1 MVLNKKRID
10 TFATFVLNRLLIGFF
25 FVLLIVYTSRE
36 VSDLDLWLHLKTGA
50 YILSH
55 HFVPLK
61 DIFSFTMPAKL
72 WINHEWLFQVV
83 CAFIYSH
90 GSFDGLI
97 IMQNIVII
105 ASFACLYL
113 LGMSH
118 RNHVFA
124 FVILYITLI
133 TTSYR
138 FTIRPDIYS
147 LFFLNF
153 FLLIIFS
160 FVQRKSKLIWL
171 LPVAQVL
178 WANMHG
184 FAFVGPFII
193 FIVLIGEIMKRYM
206 RLPFSWNKAERLDD
220 PQIKQLL
227 IVFCLMILA
236 FLINPAGLTGAAY
249 PFSVLG
255 QISGKGRIVFQYIQ
269 ELAKPITRANL
280 FDMNYL
286 LAYKA
291 LILISFFSFRFNQK
305 HINISD
311 FILWL
316 LFLLFSLMAIRN
328 IAYFS
333 FVAAVVIFKNVGAAL
348 LHRKKIPFKFPSK
361 KLKTLST
368 YLFIGFLFYYPTRDV
383 TRYFQSSSFSFETYE
398 LKSGLWGLA
407 QGHFPTKAVDFLLKN
422 DFPKAMFND
431 FNSGSYLIGHAF
443 PERQVFIDGRTEFYG
458 PDFFKDY
465 VAIGEG
471 KKNAVE
477 NAIKI
482 YGLKGFFLSSTPND
496 IHLGLLRYLAGSSLW
511 KCVYFDEHAIIFL
524 KDTKEN
530 AALIKKFGINLKNWF
545 PKEPDFIKLGVAFR
559 YPEPFVLRA
568 RLLSSLDYSK
578 AAAREA
584 RIALEIQSNNAEALK
599 YLSYYA
605 IEQKKYKE
613 AYKLIRNGLIYSDGD
628 LYLRLRL
635 AYVYYCLK
643 DDTKAFKVID
653 SIIKHNPKFS
663 EGYYYKALIVKD
675 KNRKLAQDLL
685 RKAAELKNKE
695 PKYHHLLGDLYAL
708 DKKLEDAVK
717 EWTLSYTYDGSNE
730 ALKNKIDKARFGT
743 K

>member
-1 MVLNKKRID
+1 MLNKKRID
-10 TFATFVLNRLLIGFF
+10 SFATFVLNRLLIGFF

-55 HFVPLK
+55 HFVPFR

-83 CAFIYSH
+83 CALTYSS

-97 IMQNIVII
+97 IMQNVVII
-105 ASFACLYL
+105 ASFACLYI
-113 LGMSH
+113 LGMSR
-118 RNHVFA
+118 RNHIFA
-124 FVILYITLI
+124 FIVLYITLI

-138 FTIRPDIYS
+138 FTIRPDIFS

-153 FLLIIFS
+153 FLLIIFN

-184 FAFVGPFII
+184 FAFVGPFIVS
-193 FIVLIGEIMKRYM
+193 IVLIGEIVKRYM

-220 PQIKQLL
+220 QQIKQLL
-227 IVFCLMILA
+227 IVFCLMLLA

-269 ELAKPITRANL
+269 ELAKPITWSNL

-291 LILISFFSFRFNQK
+291 LILVSLFSFRFNQK

-333 FVAAVVIFKNVGAAL
+333 FVAAYVIFKNVGTAL
-348 LHRKKIPFKFPSK
+348 LHRKKIPFVPTSK
-361 KLKTLST
+361 KIKTAVT
-368 YLFIGFLFYYPTRDV
+368 YLLIGFLFYYPYRDV
-383 TRYFQSSSFSFETYE
+383 ARYFESSNFSFETYE

-407 QGHFPTKAVDFLLKN
+407 QERFPTRAVDFLLKN
-422 DFPKAMFND
+422 NFPKTMFND

-443 PERQVFIDGRTEFYG
+443 PKRQVFIDGRTEFYG

-477 NAIKI
+477 NAIKK
-482 YGLKGFFLSSTPND
+482 YDLKGFFLSSTPND
-496 IHLGLLRYLAGSSLW
+496 IHLGLLRYLAGSPMW
-511 KCVYFDEHAIIFL
+511 RCVYFDEHAIIFL
-524 KDTKEN
+524 KDIKEN
-530 AALIKKFGINLKNWF
+530 AALIKRFGINLKNWF
-545 PKEPDFIKLGVAFR
+545 PRKPDFMKLGVAFR

-578 AAAREA
+578 SAAREA
-584 RIALEIQSNNAEALK
+584 RIALKIQANNAEALK
-599 YLSYYA
+599 YMAYQA
-605 IEQKKYKE
+605 IERKEYEE
-613 AYKLIRNGLIYSDGD
+613 AYELIRNGLIFSDGD
-628 LYLRLRL
+628 IYLRLRL
-635 AYVYYCLK
+635 AYVYHCLK
-643 DDTKAFKVID
+643 DDEKAFKVID
-653 SIIKHNPKFS
+653 SIIKHNPKFA

-675 KNRKLAQDLL
+675 KNCKLAQELL
-685 RKAAELKNKE
+685 RKAIKLKDKE
-695 PKYHHLLGDLYAL
+695 PKYRDLLGDLYAL
-708 DKKLEDAVK
+708 DKKLGDAVR
-717 EWTLSYTYDGSNE
+717 EWSLSYTYDGSNE
-730 ALKNKIDKARFGT
+730 SLKNKIDKARFGG